1 MLIVMRTTA
10 TADDLERVKQYL
22 IDGDFDFH
30 QSTGANRVIIGVIGD
45 AGSIDQSAV
54 RALPGV
60 LEIFRIP
67 PEDQEQQ

>member
-22 IDGDFDFH
+22 IERDFDFH
-30 QSTGANRVIIGVIGD
+30 QSTGANRVILGVIGD
-45 AGSIDQSAV
+45 AATIDQAEV

-67 PEDQEQQ
+67 AEE